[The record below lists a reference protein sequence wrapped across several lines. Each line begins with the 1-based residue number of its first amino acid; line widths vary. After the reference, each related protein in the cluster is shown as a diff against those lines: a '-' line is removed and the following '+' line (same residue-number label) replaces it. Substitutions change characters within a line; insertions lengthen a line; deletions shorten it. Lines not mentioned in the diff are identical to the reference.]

1 MYSKRGVEARHS
13 WRRRQQGISPHME
26 ARAPNDSP
34 IYPAALT
41 HRQVSYGEGDGGNG
55 GGLFTR
61 NAAATTSVSAYGAN
75 GDYYQQLQAHA
86 ANTRQL
92 LADGAFNAAYSQ
104 GGGGGGSN
112 IHSYAGGGGTGSGG
126 QLDLSVSTGSRSF
139 QQQQQQQH
147 QHQPSN
153 SPYGLDSG
161 VARFGSGG
169 GYEEGDPAPPHT
181 YYNTNPRSG
190 AALPPPLGMYEQ
202 NYRNCYQNNASMT
215 AAAVAA
221 AAYNYHYQQQ
231 QLQQQQQQQ
240 EADSSYDRAPYDYGR
255 NRYLF

>member
-1 MYSKRGVEARHS
+1 MWNPRYLLRWLKYTASMAT
-13 WRRRQQGISPHME
+13 
-26 ARAPNDSP
+26 PNDSP
-34 IYPAALT
+34 MYAAALT
-41 HRQVSYGEGDGGNG
+41 HRQSSYGEADGGSG
-55 GGLFTR
+55 SSLFTR
-61 NAAATTSVSAYGAN
+61 CTTATSVSAYGTN

-92 LADGAFNAAYSQ
+92 LADGAFNAAYPQ
-104 GGGGGGSN
+104 GSGSGSN
-112 IHSYAGGGGTGSGG
+112 IHSYAGGGGAGSGG

-139 QQQQQQQH
+139 QQQQ
-147 QHQPSN
+147 HQPSN
-153 SPYGLDSG
+153 SPYGPDSG
-161 VARFGSGG
+161 MARFSSGG
-169 GYEEGDPAPPHT
+169 GYEEGDPTPPHS
-181 YYNTNPRSG
+181 YYNANSRPS

-240 EADSSYDRAPYDYGR
+240 ETDSSYDRAPYDYGR